1 MSPEFQQPNSENT
14 NAEITFV
21 QQALAAA
28 DRSERLS
35 RIIVVVLGILAVVAF
50 ISIHLHMFPLET
62 LGGLLHSLLRVD
74 LFFLVVIFALTMYL
88 RHAINENTRIILRAL
103 ANTRNLSIS
112 FRISSA
118 HPICRNWEEV
128 IGRTRRGNS
137 KEAFQASRCLRN
149 GVWTRQLNALRS
161 RNETV

>member
-1 MSPEFQQPNSENT
+1 MSPEFQPPNSENT

-35 RIIVVVLGILAVVAF
+35 RMIVVVLGILAVVAF
-50 ISIHLHMFPLET
+50 IWMHLHTLPVET

-74 LFFLVVIFALTMYL
+74 LFFLVVIFALTVYL

-103 ANTRNLSIS
+103 ANTRN
-112 FRISSA
+112 R
-118 HPICRNWEEV
+118 
-128 IGRTRRGNS
+128 
-137 KEAFQASRCLRN
+137 
-149 GVWTRQLNALRS
+149 
-161 RNETV
+161 

>member
-50 ISIHLHMFPLET
+50 IWMHLHMFPLET
-62 LGGLLHSLLRVD
+62 LSGLLHSLLRVD
-74 LFFLVVIFALTMYL
+74 LVFLVVIFALTMYL

-103 ANTRNLSIS
+103 ANTRN
-112 FRISSA
+112 R
-118 HPICRNWEEV
+118 
-128 IGRTRRGNS
+128 
-137 KEAFQASRCLRN
+137 
-149 GVWTRQLNALRS
+149 
-161 RNETV
+161 